1 MTHTTH
7 TAAAD
12 NDRPDAGGVAGDGAV
27 GVAGG
32 YRVGVDIGGTKIE
45 AVAVDAHGAIVA
57 DRRIPARRGGDN
69 VVEDVAGL
77 VRDMVADV
85 VVAGATGGAAGCGA
99 DSTGPGLAGVVAS
112 VGIGTPG
119 RVDSAT
125 GHVSNIVNL
134 DVDELA
140 LGPRVSECLDG
151 VPVTVEN
158 DVNAA
163 AVGAAHALGGGPGG
177 GPGGGDTQG
186 DGGAAGVAGSGST
199 VVLNFGTGFAAG
211 ILIDGVLQHGVS
223 GACGEI
229 GHIPIDPNRFPCP
242 CGQAGCLETVC
253 SGSAVAR
260 LWPVP
265 PDSGTAPMPDLIARA
280 RAGEPEAERVLAMVT
295 HAIGDGLQIVVQT
308 VDPDVIILGGG
319 MAKTGAPLV
328 EAVRDELAR
337 REATCPFLAGLHVG
351 DRLRLAPTAVPLGA
365 YGAAVMVRD

>member
-1 MTHTTH
+1 MTHTAH
-7 TAAAD
+7 ATAAD
-12 NDRPDAGGVAGDGAV
+12 SDRPDAGGVAGGGAV

-77 VRDMVADV
+77 VRDVVDVAAD
-85 VVAGATGGAAGCGA
+85 CGV
-99 DSTGPGLAGVVAS
+99 DSTGPGLTGVVAS

-119 RVDSAT
+119 RVDPAT

-140 LGPRVSECLDG
+140 LGPRVSELLGG

-163 AVGAAHALGGGPGG
+163 AVGAAHALDGSPGG
-177 GPGGGDTQG
+177 GSEGGDTQG
-186 DGGAAGVAGSGST
+186 DEGAAGVAGSGST

-211 ILIDGVLQHGVS
+211 ILIDGVLQHGAG

-265 PDSGTAPMPDLIARA
+265 SDSGTAPMPDLIARA
-280 RAGEPEAERVLAMVT
+280 RAGEPEAGRVLAMVT

-319 MAKTGAPLV
+319 MAKTGTPLV
-328 EAVRDELAR
+328 EVVRDEMRR

-351 DRLRLAPTAVPLGA
+351 DRLRLAPTDVPLGA

>member
-7 TAAAD
+7 ATAAD
-12 NDRPDAGGVAGDGAV
+12 NDRPSAGGVAGGGAV

-45 AVAVDAHGAIVA
+45 AVAVDVHGAIVA

-77 VRDMVADV
+77 VRD

-99 DSTGPGLAGVVAS
+99 DSTGPGMNGVVAS

-140 LGPRVSECLDG
+140 LGPRVSERLGG

-163 AVGAAHALGGGPGG
+163 AVGAANALDDARDGGGE
-177 GPGGGDTQG
+177 DAQ
-186 DGGAAGVAGSGST
+186 AGST

-211 ILIDGVLQHGVS
+211 ILIDGVLQHGAG

-242 CGQAGCLETVC
+242 CGQVGCLETVC

-265 PDSGTAPMPDLIARA
+265 ADSGMAPMPDLITRA

-319 MAKTGAPLV
+319 MAKTGMPLV
-328 EAVRDELAR
+328 EVVRDEMRR
-337 REATCPFLAGLHVG
+337 REATCPFLAGLRIG
-351 DRLRLAPTAVPLGA
+351 DRLRLAPTDVPLGA
-365 YGAAVMVRD
+365 YGAAVMVNGTRHS

>member
-7 TAAAD
+7 ATATD
-12 NDRPDAGGVAGDGAV
+12 SDRPSAGGVAGGGAV

-77 VRDMVADV
+77 VRDVVAD
-85 VVAGATGGAAGCGA
+85 ATGGAAGCGA
-99 DSTGPGLAGVVAS
+99 DSTGPGLPGVVAS

-140 LGPRVSECLDG
+140 LGPRVSELLGG

-163 AVGAAHALGGGPGG
+163 AVGAANALDDTLDGGGE
-177 GPGGGDTQG
+177 
-186 DGGAAGVAGSGST
+186 GAQAGST

-211 ILIDGVLQHGVS
+211 ILIDGVLQHGAG

-265 PDSGTAPMPDLIARA
+265 ADSGTAPMPDLITRA
-280 RAGEPEAERVLAMVT
+280 RAGEPEAGRVLAMVA

-319 MAKTGAPLV
+319 MAKTGTPLV
-328 EAVRDELAR
+328 EVVRDEMRR
-337 REATCPFLAGLHVG
+337 REATCPFLAGLHIG
-351 DRLRLAPTAVPLGA
+351 DRLRLAPTDVPLGA

>member
-1 MTHTTH
+1 MTHTAYM
-7 TAAAD
+7 TAAGG
-12 NDRPDAGGVAGDGAV
+12 DRPDAGGVAGGGAV

-77 VRDMVADV
+77 VRD
-85 VVAGATGGAAGCGA
+85 VVAVAAGCGV
-99 DSTGPGLAGVVAS
+99 DSTGPGLTCVVAS

-140 LGPRVSECLDG
+140 LGPRVSELLGG

-163 AVGAAHALGGGPGG
+163 AVGAAHALGDARDSGG
-177 GPGGGDTQG
+177 G
-186 DGGAAGVAGSGST
+186 GVQAGST

-211 ILIDGVLQHGVS
+211 ILIDGVLQHGAG

-265 PDSGTAPMPDLIARA
+265 ADSGTAPMPDLIARA
-280 RAGEPEAERVLAMVT
+280 RAGEPEAERVLAMVM

-319 MAKTGAPLV
+319 MAKTGTPLV
-328 EAVRDELAR
+328 EVVRDEMRR

-351 DRLRLAPTAVPLGA
+351 DRLRLAPTDVPLGA
-365 YGAAVMVRD
+365 LGAAVMVRD